1 MCAPGTYCAPWTP
14 EGGAWDG
21 LSPWHCLYSPPLAE
35 GQSCDYHLT
44 KHLCE
49 PDLTCHNQVCQGKI
63 CLILYKSIDN
73 KIFAAIPAGGQCWSM
88 SQGASAQKCTTGSQC
103 LPWLPDGGTWDGI
116 APKFC
121 VYTAPLTYRQPCN
134 YTERTQLCGSGFMCE
149 NGLCISSR
157 KYKLNK
163 WSGDGNDSYKRLS

>member
-1 MCAPGTYCAPWTP
+1 MLSTEAIWNF
-14 EGGAWDG
+14 DG
-21 LSPWHCLYSPPLAE
+21 
-35 GQSCDYHLT
+35 
-44 KHLCE
+44 
-49 PDLTCHNQVCQGKI
+49 
-63 CLILYKSIDN
+63 
-73 KIFAAIPAGGQCWSM
+73 KIFAAIPAGGQCWSL
-88 SQGASAQKCTTGSQC
+88 SQGASAQKCTAGSQC

-163 WSGDGNDSYKRLS
+163 WNGDGNDSYKRLLWYMKYKSFGLFKLMHSGFMIQNQHWTSSEISWNGNHNSKITLLTIVSQ